1 MCLPTLYACARTL
14 HGTGRNT
21 RNFLYVEDVARAFD
35 TILHKGLIGNIYN
48 IGGTNEFSNLEV
60 AKKLLA
66 LMGKVRAAAHLS
78 LGEQT
83 VRSHVGSASSQ
94 LLRSI
99 EFWPVGLHWPARLHC
114 RLSRC

>member
-1 MCLPTLYACARTL
+1 LCPCARTL

-35 TILHKGLIGNIYN
+35 TVLHKGLIGNIYN

-66 LMGKVRAAAHLS
+66 LMGKVRR
-78 LGEQT
+78 G
-83 VRSHVGSASSQ
+83 
-94 LLRSI
+94 
-99 EFWPVGLHWPARLHC
+99 C
-114 RLSRC
+114 RAPCRGNGWMDRGTQSCRCPWGTHTA

>member
-1 MCLPTLYACARTL
+1 MCPCARTL

-35 TILHKGLIGNIYN
+35 TVLHKGLIGNIYN

-66 LMGKVRAAAHLS
+66 LMGKVRRGCRASCRGNGWVDRGTQSCPGGHSHAAAP
-78 LGEQT
+78 G
-83 VRSHVGSASSQ
+83 
-94 LLRSI
+94 
-99 EFWPVGLHWPARLHC
+99 ARTLP
-114 RLSRC
+114 S